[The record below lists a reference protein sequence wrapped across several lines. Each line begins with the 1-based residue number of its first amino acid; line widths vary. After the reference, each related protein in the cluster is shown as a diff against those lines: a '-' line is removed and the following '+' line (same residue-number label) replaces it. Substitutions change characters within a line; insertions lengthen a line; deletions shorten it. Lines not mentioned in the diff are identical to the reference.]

1 MAATKITELPAAS
14 NAVVNDLMVIV
25 KDTSGIPTTSKL
37 TVNALAVS
45 LTPLVQN
52 IIPGTIVTGNSV
64 TVTTDGTNP
73 VSYFSYSIG
82 SGRTGCCDIQLH
94 ARDANGNN
102 VTGGHLLIV
111 ANTTN
116 ASITATTVDVGT
128 DVIIFDHPPTIASNT
143 VTLFVKRGTAVSS
156 NVTIRFSA
164 TVY

>member
-14 NAVVNDLMVIV
+14 NAVANDLMVIV

-52 IIPGTIVTGNSV
+52 VIPNTTVTGASV
-64 TVTTDGTNP
+64 TVATDGTNP
-73 VSYFSYSIG
+73 VSFFTYSIG
-82 SGRTGCCDIQLH
+82 PGKTGCCDIQLH
-94 ARDANGNN
+94 ARDSNGNN
-102 VTGGHLLIV
+102 VTAGHLLIV

-116 ASITATTVDVGT
+116 ASITTTTSNVGT
-128 DVIIFDHPPTIASNT
+128 DAIVFNHAPTIASNT
-143 VTLFVKRGTAVSS
+143 VTLYVKRGTAASS
-156 NVTIRFSA
+156 NVTIRYSA